1 MKESVVGACRRLLA
15 LADSLSW
22 LGPLV
27 LRLFFGY
34 FWVETGWAKLQNIGF
49 FTERFITWGIPL
61 PHLSAI
67 LSAST
72 DLVGGLLMMLGLF
85 TRLAMVPM
93 IINMVVA
100 ISLVVIKDVTSFDE
114 FVELDEFLYI
124 LIFFWLFVAGPGWAS
139 LDTLI
144 KRWTRIGEP
153 ASRGIR

>member
-1 MKESVVGACRRLLA
+1 MKESVIDACRRLLA
-15 LADSLSW
+15 LADSLGW

-34 FWVETGWAKLQNIGF
+34 FWVETGWAKLQNIDF
-49 FTERFITWGIPL
+49 FTERFISWGIPL
-61 PHLSAI
+61 PHFSAI
-67 LSAST
+67 LSSST
-72 DLVGGLLMMLGLF
+72 DLVGGVLMMLGLF

-100 ISLVVIKDVTSFDE
+100 ISLVVIKNVSSFEE

-144 KRWTRIGEP
+144 KRWIRIGEP
-153 ASRGIR
+153 ART